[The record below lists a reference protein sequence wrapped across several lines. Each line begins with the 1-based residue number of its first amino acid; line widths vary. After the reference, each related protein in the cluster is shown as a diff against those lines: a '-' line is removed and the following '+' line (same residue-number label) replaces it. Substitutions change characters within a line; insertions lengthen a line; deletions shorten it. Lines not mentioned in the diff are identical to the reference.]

1 MKRARLFGALAALA
15 ALPPLALH
23 TAAVLCLRMVAK
35 PKRWSE
41 TGMREQEIENG
52 FGDCVEAYEKRWPRE
67 DFSIERAGVVI
78 RGEFIDNPSDRGA
91 RRKIAVVC
99 HGQTANRYAAL
110 KYADIFYRAGFSA
123 LIYDERYF
131 GRSDGDFCTLG
142 QEESKDLA
150 EIIACVRR
158 RFGGDCLIAL
168 QGESMGA
175 ATALLALRYASVDLV
190 AVDCPFADSEE
201 LFRQWVAQRL
211 PIPAG
216 LIMPWFE
223 FLARRR
229 YGFHV
234 RETSPIAA
242 VRLSEVPI
250 LFMHGKADTLI
261 PCSHSEELLR
271 ACRDGRSELHL
282 FDGADHAQSIV
293 SDRARYEALLL
304 AFLKKCGAAD

>member
-23 TAAVLCLRMVAK
+23 TAAALCLRMVAK

-41 TGMREQEIENG
+41 TGMRAQEIENG

-67 DFSIERAGVVI
+67 DFSIVRDGVAI
-78 RGEFIDNPSDRGA
+78 RGEFIDNPNDRGA
-91 RRKIAVVC
+91 RRKIAVIC

-150 EIIACVRR
+150 AIIAWVRE
-158 RFGGDCLIAL
+158 RFGADCLIAL
-168 QGESMGA
+168 HGESMGA
-175 ATALLALRYASVDLV
+175 ATALLSLRYTSVDLIV
-190 AVDCPFADSEE
+190 ADCPFADSEQ
-201 LFRQWVAQRL
+201 LFRQWVEQRL
-211 PIPAG
+211 PIPPG

-223 FLARRR
+223 LLARLRFD
-229 YGFHV
+229 YHV

-242 VRLSEVPI
+242 VRGAETPI
-250 LFMHGKADTLI
+250 CFMHGRDDTLI
-261 PCSHSEELLR
+261 PCGHSEELLA

-304 AFLKKCGAAD
+304 AFLEKCGVPD